1 MNKNNSFVF
10 IPTTLMVTRIF
21 LTMMILFPLA
31 SQADLVIANA
41 WIKNLPPTVPVR
53 AAYMNMS
60 NTGQEAVCIVSF
72 SSEKFSN
79 IALHETIMN
88 DGMMHMQ
95 QVTDLT
101 IAPNQQI
108 ILEPGGM
115 HLMMQANEPTRPGEN
130 VQMTIK
136 LSDGSHQSLMMTVK
150 K

>member
-1 MNKNNSFVF
+1 
-10 IPTTLMVTRIF
+10 
-21 LTMMILFPLA
+21 
-31 SQADLVIANA
+31 
-41 WIKNLPPTVPVR
+41 
-53 AAYMNMS
+53 
-60 NTGQEAVCIVSF
+60 
-72 SSEKFSN
+72 
-79 IALHETIMN
+79 MN

-115 HLMMQANEPTRPGEN
+115 HLMMHANEPTRPGEN